1 MRRTDSLEKTL
12 MLGKIEGRRK
22 HGWQKMRWLDGITDS
37 MDMSPRKLWELVMDR
52 EAWHAAVL
60 GVTKSWTWLSNW
72 TELNWPHYSVM
83 ATSRW
88 HQHCSFRY
96 LLCIILSYTVVLIL
110 HNNGKM
116 KRYIYICTYICMGK
130 TFQHYKLSLCV
141 MDFEITN
148 MCVSQLLLT
157 KGTSKRILVSL
168 FIITVAKIIFVGFN
182 MKVYDK

>member
-1 MRRTDSLEKTL
+1 
-12 MLGKIEGRRK
+12 
-22 HGWQKMRWLDGITDS
+22 
-37 MDMSPRKLWELVMDR
+37 
-52 EAWHAAVL
+52 
-60 GVTKSWTWLSNW
+60 
-72 TELNWPHYSVM
+72 
-83 ATSRW
+83 
-88 HQHCSFRY
+88 
-96 LLCIILSYTVVLIL
+96 
-110 HNNGKM
+110 
-116 KRYIYICTYICMGK
+116 MGK